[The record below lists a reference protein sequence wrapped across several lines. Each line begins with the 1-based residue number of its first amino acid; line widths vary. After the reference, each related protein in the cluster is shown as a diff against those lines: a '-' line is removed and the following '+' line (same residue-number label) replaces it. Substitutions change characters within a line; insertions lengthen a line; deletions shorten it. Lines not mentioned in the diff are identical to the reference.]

1 MDVSPALYLHV
12 TGGAVALVSGG
23 TAMLVRKGEAVH
35 RLSGNVFFVSM
46 LVMTIAGF
54 VVAIAREQAINISAS
69 TVTFYMIVTSWVA
82 ATRRDGEIGRFE
94 TVAMIG
100 GLCVLAAAAV
110 FAVTD
115 TANAPV
121 HYVFGAVAAIGVL
134 SDAKVIW
141 HKGIAGARRIARH
154 LWRMSFAMLVA
165 TGAYFVGQPRFVPAI
180 LQETRL
186 NIAIVLLVLALLVF
200 WLVRVRFTKW
210 WRDEPKADAAVRTG
224 A

>member
-1 MDVSPALYLHV
+1 MDVSALVYLHV

-23 TAMLVRKGEAVH
+23 TAMLVRKGETVH

-46 LVMTIAGF
+46 LAMTISAF
-54 VVAIAREQAINISAS
+54 VVAIARGQAINISAS

-82 ATRRDGEIGRFE
+82 ATRKDGEIGRLE
-94 TVAMIG
+94 TIAMMG
-100 GLCVLAAAAV
+100 GLGVVVATAWL
-110 FAVTD
+110 AVTD
-115 TANAPV
+115 AAAAPV
-121 HYVFGAVAAIGVL
+121 HYVFGSIAAIAVL
-134 SDAKVIW
+134 SDVSVIW
-141 HKGIAGARRIARH
+141 RGGISGKRRIARH

-186 NIAIVLLVLALLVF
+186 NIAVVLLVLVLLVF

-210 WRDEPKADAAVRTG
+210 WRDEPEVAA
-224 A
+224 ANE